1 MEEIKLVI
9 NEKRSR
15 GAVSK
20 VIISNEVYYKVNYIS
35 NVTGNSMQD
44 ITEALLCLAL
54 EQTQIKLLN
63 GDVISCAIKEGE
75 KK

>member
-15 GAVSK
+15 SAVST

>member
-15 GAVSK
+15 SAVSK

-44 ITEALLCLAL
+44 IT
-54 EQTQIKLLN
+54 
-63 GDVISCAIKEGE
+63 
-75 KK
+75 

>member
-15 GAVSK
+15 SAVSK
-20 VIISNEVYYKVNYIS
+20 VIISNEVYYKVNYMS

-44 ITEALLCLAL
+44 ITEALLRLAL

>member
-15 GAVSK
+15 SAVSK
-20 VIISNEVYYKVNYIS
+20 VIISNEVYYKVNFIS

-44 ITEALLCLAL
+44 ITEVLLRLAL

>member
-1 MEEIKLVI
+1 MEEIKLTI

-15 GAVSK
+15 SAVSK

-44 ITEALLCLAL
+44 ITEALLRLAL

-63 GDVISCAIKEGE
+63 DDVISCAIKEG
-75 KK
+75 KKK

>member
-1 MEEIKLVI
+1 MEEIKLTI

-15 GAVSK
+15 SAVSK
-20 VIISNEVYYKVNYIS
+20 VIISNEFYYKVNYIS

-44 ITEALLCLAL
+44 ITEALLRLAL

>member
-15 GAVSK
+15 SAVSK

-44 ITEALLCLAL
+44 ITEALLRLAL
-54 EQTQIKLLN
+54 EQTQIQLLN
-63 GDVISCAIKEGE
+63 GDVISCAIKEEE

>member
-15 GAVSK
+15 SAVSK

-44 ITEALLCLAL
+44 ITEALLRLAL

-75 KK
+75 KN

>member
-15 GAVSK
+15 SAVSK

-44 ITEALLCLAL
+44 ITEALLRLAL

>member
-1 MEEIKLVI
+1 MEEIKLTI

-15 GAVSK
+15 SAVSK

-44 ITEALLCLAL
+44 ITEALLRLAL

>member
-15 GAVSK
+15 SAVSK
-20 VIISNEVYYKVNYIS
+20 VIISNEVYYKVNYMS

-44 ITEALLCLAL
+44 ITEALLRLAL

-75 KK
+75 KN

>member
-1 MEEIKLVI
+1 MEEIKLTI

-15 GAVSK
+15 SAVSK

-44 ITEALLCLAL
+44 ITEALLRLAL

-63 GDVISCAIKEGE
+63 GDVISCAIKEG
-75 KK
+75 KKK

>member
-15 GAVSK
+15 SAVSK

-44 ITEALLCLAL
+44 ITEALLRLGAGTNPDTAAERRCN
-54 EQTQIKLLN
+54 KLR
-63 GDVISCAIKEGE
+63 D
-75 KK
+75 

>member
-1 MEEIKLVI
+1 MEEIKLTI

-15 GAVSK
+15 SAASK

-44 ITEALLCLAL
+44 ITEALLRLAL

>member
-15 GAVSK
+15 SAVSK

-44 ITEALLCLAL
+44 ITEALLRLAL
-54 EQTQIKLLN
+54 EQTQIQLLN